1 MNALDARI
9 EELRARGTAGA
20 RVQLFELEQRR
31 NELAADL
38 DEAADVTDDRWEEL
52 KSDLF
57 RALAH
62 PTRIRILERL
72 VPGPQ
77 SVQDLQYA
85 LALDQPI
92 VSQHLA
98 AMRAKN
104 VVTVRREGTQA
115 VYAFDH
121 RQVASAELIQALL
134 ARFKLADLE
143 VRRPPLEE
151 TIRRIYEEKLLVE

>member
-1 MNALDARI
+1 MSTL
-9 EELRARGTAGA
+9 
-20 RVQLFELEQRR
+20 Q
-31 NELAADL
+31 
-38 DEAADVTDDRWEEL
+38 EL

-77 SVQDLQYA
+77 SVQDLQHA
-85 LALDQPI
+85 LSLDQPI

-98 AMRAKN
+98 AMRARN

-115 VYAFDH
+115 YYAL
-121 RQVASAELIQALL
+121 RSPLV
-134 ARFKLADLE
+134 ADLLRVARE
-143 VRRPPLEE
+143 FLNDHLSAQQSESQSMLRELKRERRHP
-151 TIRRIYEEKLLVE
+151 

>member
-1 MNALDARI
+1 MSTPL
-9 EELRARGTAGA
+9 
-20 RVQLFELEQRR
+20 Q
-31 NELAADL
+31 
-38 DEAADVTDDRWEEL
+38 EL

-77 SVQDLQYA
+77 SVQDLQNA
-85 LALDQPI
+85 LTLDQPI

-98 AMRAKN
+98 ALRARN

-115 VYAFDH
+115 HYAL
-121 RQVASAELIQALL
+121 RSPLI
-134 ARFKLADLE
+134 ADLLRVARE
-143 VRRPPLEE
+143 FLNHHLSEQQTESESMLRELKRERR
-151 TIRRIYEEKLLVE
+151 KA